1 MVKVAGP
8 ALSLDASGKL
18 GGAIVFS
25 KWKGRPYVRTL
36 VKPSNPKSGGQV
48 GMRAMFKFL
57 AQEWAGITA
66 PNKATWEDRADQ
78 LVVSTFNAYMSR
90 GQFRW
95 RDFTAPAQ
103 HDPADVAD
111 TPAVLGAFSVA
122 AGVRSITCTQ
132 AITTANDGWGIAFF
146 RSPTGTFD
154 TSFDNLVGVV
164 AIDGTNDVIFVDS
177 PLDAGTYY
185 YDTREFTIDGQ
196 LSAETGEESDTVV

>member
-8 ALSLDASGKL
+8 CLSLEASGKL

-36 VKPSNPKSGGQV
+36 VKPANPQSGGQV

-57 AQEWAGITA
+57 AQQWAGISA
-66 PNKATWEDRADQ
+66 PNQATWEDRADQ

-95 RDFTAPAQ
+95 RDFTAPSQ
-103 HDPADVAD
+103 HEPPAEAD
-111 TPAVLGAFSVA
+111 TPATVGAFSVA

-132 AITTANDGWGIAFF
+132 AITTAADGWAIAFF
-146 RSPTGTFD
+146 RSPTTTFA
-154 TSFDNLVGVV
+154 TSFDNLIGAV
-164 AIDGTNDVIFVDS
+164 AISGTDDVVYVDS
-177 PLDAGTYY
+177 PLEPGDYY
-185 YDTREFTIDGQ
+185 YDTREFTEDGQ
-196 LSAETGEESDTVV
+196 LSAETGEETDTVV